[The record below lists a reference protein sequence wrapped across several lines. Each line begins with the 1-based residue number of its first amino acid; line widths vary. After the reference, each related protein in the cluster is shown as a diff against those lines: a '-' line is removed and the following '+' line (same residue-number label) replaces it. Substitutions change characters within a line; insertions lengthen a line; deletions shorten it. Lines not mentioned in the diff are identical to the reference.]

1 MKGLLRKELYLI
13 WKYCRALLV
22 IVAAFIA
29 VSWAGEENSFFL
41 YYPCVIAGMLPVTL
55 YSYDERDGWCAYS
68 AALPVSR
75 GQYVSAKYLVG
86 LLAAAAA
93 ALLAALAQSL
103 QMGVAAGGL
112 GGYFGIAAGI
122 LAGGLAGPAIT
133 LPFVFRFG
141 AEKGRIAYYMVI
153 LLLCVCMTVL
163 GNASSAALLPGGTPG
178 ALLAF
183 LAAAVLY
190 GASWLLSIAFYQK
203 RAL

>member
-1 MKGLLRKELYLI
+1 MRLQCG
-13 WKYCRALLV
+13 
-22 IVAAFIA
+22 AAI
-29 VSWAGEENSFFL
+29 
-41 YYPCVIAGMLPVTL
+41 
-55 YSYDERDGWCAYS
+55 
-68 AALPVSR
+68 SR

-86 LLAAAAA
+86 LLAATAA

-153 LLLCVCMTVL
+153 LLLCAGMTVL
-163 GNASSAALLPGGTPG
+163 GNASSAALLPGSMPG